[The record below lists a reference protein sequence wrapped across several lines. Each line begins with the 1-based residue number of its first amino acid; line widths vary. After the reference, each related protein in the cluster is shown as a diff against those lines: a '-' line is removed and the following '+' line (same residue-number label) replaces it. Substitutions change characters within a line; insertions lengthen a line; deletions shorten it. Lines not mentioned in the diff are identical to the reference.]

1 MAGSAIVVS
10 HGPPSAGPALLR
22 AISVGVDGTLA
33 QATVIDVPLAE
44 AMKVGEDVGATVKV
58 VVPEDP
64 PVEKNNPD
72 TPV

>member
-1 MAGSAIVVS
+1 MDRRQ
-10 HGPPSAGPALLR
+10 PGPALLR

-44 AMKVGEDVGATVKV
+44 AMKVGEDVGATVNV
-58 VVPEDP
+58 VVSEDP